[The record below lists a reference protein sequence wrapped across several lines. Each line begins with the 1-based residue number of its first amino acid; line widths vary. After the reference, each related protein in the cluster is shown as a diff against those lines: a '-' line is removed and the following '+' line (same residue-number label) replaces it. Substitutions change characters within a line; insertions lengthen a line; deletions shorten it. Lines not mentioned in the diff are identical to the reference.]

1 MNPKGKLLI
10 IGGKEDRD
18 GTNVDMKD
26 KNREFVSHEI
36 LKLLVTDNHSRIEI
50 ITTASSEPE
59 SMHDMYRK
67 TFSEIGYSNFGFMH
81 LTHEQTD
88 EDISRIRAAQAVF
101 FTGGD
106 QNSICKELNGTPIN
120 TLLKEKYFH
129 EEGFIIAGT
138 SAGAMAIPE
147 IIISDAEEDEAML
160 QGNIE
165 LSPGLGLL
173 TTCLVD
179 THFIHRGRFDRLAHA
194 AIIRKDILGLGL
206 GEDTALLIEGG
217 NKATC
222 KGSGMVIVINPKKI
236 TQTNSG
242 HVKKGFP
249 VFAENL
255 IIHILAEGCVL
266 DLRSGELQS
275 VEYAE
280 EQ

>member
-1 MNPKGKLLI
+1 MSPKGKLLI

-18 GTNVDMKD
+18 GTDVDMKD

-36 LKLLVTDNHSRIEI
+36 LKLVATDKDSRIEI

-59 SMHDMYRK
+59 SMHETYRK

-81 LTHEQTD
+81 LSHEQND
-88 EDISRIRAAQAVF
+88 DDISRIKAARSVF

-106 QNSICKELNGTPIN
+106 QNSICKELNETPIN
-120 TLLKEKYFH
+120 ALLKEKYLH
-129 EEGFIIAGT
+129 EDDFTIAGT

-147 IIISDAEEDEAML
+147 MMISDAEEDKAML

-165 LSPGLGLL
+165 LNHGLGFL

-179 THFIHRGRFDRLAHA
+179 THFIHRGRFDRMAHA

-206 GEDTALLIEGG
+206 GEDTALLIEDGD
-217 NKATC
+217 KATC

-255 IIHILAEGCVL
+255 IVHILAEGCVL

-275 VEYAE
+275 VECAE